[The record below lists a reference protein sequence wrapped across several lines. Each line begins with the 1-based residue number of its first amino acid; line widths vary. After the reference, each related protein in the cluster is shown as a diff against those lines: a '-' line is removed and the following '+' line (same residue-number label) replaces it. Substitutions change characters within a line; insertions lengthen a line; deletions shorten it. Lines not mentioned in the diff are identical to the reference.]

1 MVVAGIRQCQTGPD
15 LLRRKSNTNV
25 KEGWTTSSGPNNIS
39 VMLSACS
46 EKTAKLNA
54 CSFSTQV
61 TPSGDVAPSVEIQ
74 VGFFSSIV
82 ISPFL
87 VVSAIK
93 APLRVGCTSREL
105 SRYLLRTNVHPPAS
119 TK

>member
-15 LLRRKSNTNV
+15 LLRRKSNANV

-39 VMLSACS
+39 VILSACS

-54 CSFSTQV
+54 CSFSTQL

-74 VGFFSSIV
+74 VGFCSAIV
-82 ISPFL
+82 IYTSL
-87 VVSAIK
+87 IVLGNQKHHSQCDA
-93 APLRVGCTSREL
+93 LRGNLAATF
-105 SRYLLRTNVHPPAS
+105 
-119 TK
+119 